1 MAAQLLLIRIDRQQ
15 GVYPELLRRQTHILL
30 RLCTNTKEQKNAS
43 YHHSPDVSHV
53 LLKSLG

>member
-15 GVYPELLRRQTHILL
+15 RVYPDLLCRQAHVLL
-30 RLCTNTKEQKNAS
+30 CLCTNTKEQKNAS